1 MELLECYTR
10 FVARMRLYTLL
21 LWPWLAAAQVSAGD
35 VPQPS
40 PELKVTL
47 TTGQPFA
54 LSNWRGKVVAVEF
67 LYTTCPH
74 CQQLAATTSKLLG
87 EYGPRGFQTIGIA
100 FNPGAQSLAPEFV
113 KRFGVTFPV
122 GVGTNE
128 TLFNYVGPP
137 TQTFRLP
144 YLIFVDRKGFIRGRF
159 TGEDKFF
166 EDEEGSLRVWIER
179 LLKEPGRAAPARR
192 SK

>member
-1 MELLECYTR
+1 MLL
-10 FVARMRLYTLL
+10 FTLWL
-21 LWPWLAAAQVSAGD
+21 GAWLAAAQTSAPD
-35 VPQPS
+35 APQPS

-47 TTGQPFA
+47 TTGQPFV
-54 LSNWRGKVVAVEF
+54 LSSWRGKVVAVEF

-74 CQQLAATTSKLLG
+74 CQQLATTTSKLIG
-87 EYGPRGFQTIGIA
+87 EYGARGFQAIGVA

-122 GVGTNE
+122 GVGTND
-128 TLFNYVGPP
+128 TMFDYAGPP
-137 TQTFRLP
+137 TQAFRLP
-144 YLIFVDRKGFIRGRF
+144 YLLFVDRKGFIRGRF

-166 EDEEGSLRVWIER
+166 EDEEANLRQWIER
-179 LLKEPGRAAPARR
+179 LVKEPGRASPARR